1 MQVLHVPNAQP
12 KVCASVHLCTLLLKY
27 RPLFRLFNH
36 KLGWF
41 NGDILCTVVGLVD
54 ANKVIRQLKHVVSQ
68 ADDNKLCMPA
78 NMLYVRFHSQN
89 W

>member
-1 MQVLHVPNAQP
+1 MQVLHLPNAQP
-12 KVCASVHLCTLLLKY
+12 KACASGRLCTLLLKY
-27 RPLFRLFNH
+27 RSFFRLFNH

-41 NGDILCTVVGLVD
+41 DGDILCTVVGLVY

-68 ADDNKLCMPA
+68 ADHNKLCMPA
-78 NMLYVRFHSQN
+78 NMLYVRFNSQK